1 MKRSII
7 TQAGVPKLNMTIE
20 ASHEQPQ
27 GNKRQQRT
35 TNTTT
40 LPSWT
45 KYIDSRMKQF
55 SAGR

>member
-7 TQAGVPKLNMTIE
+7 TQAGVPKLSMTSE
-20 ASHEQPQ
+20 ASHEQSQ

-35 TNTTT
+35 MNTAT